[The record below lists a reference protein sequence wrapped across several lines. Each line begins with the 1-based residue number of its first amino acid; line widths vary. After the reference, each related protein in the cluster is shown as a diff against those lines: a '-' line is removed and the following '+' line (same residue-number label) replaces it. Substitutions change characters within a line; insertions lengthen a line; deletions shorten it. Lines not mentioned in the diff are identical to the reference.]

1 MTDHF
6 GRMPA
11 FLQERI
17 HAEGWTSWRPVQQDA
32 FDVLFDTDDHLLI
45 CAGTSSGKTE
55 AAMLPVISSLCTD
68 PVEGVGAIYIGP
80 TKALIDDQFA
90 RLDRMLRD
98 SRLTVTGWH
107 GDIPKGS
114 KDRMREHPEGIL
126 QITPESL
133 QGVICDG
140 PELIRRMFPSLRFVI
155 IDEVHAF
162 MASDRG
168 LQLLC
173 ELDRIE
179 AIAGCSPRRIGL
191 SATLSDIGGAEDWL
205 RAGTGR
211 GIQTVSSESDTVGR
225 IGVKY
230 YRIPADDENRRRC
243 VQDYYRDMY
252 RLTDQYS
259 CIVFTNSRGSAE
271 RTARSLA
278 KVSKAEGSQN
288 QVRIHHGSLSG
299 TLRKEAEEDLKGDR
313 HPTVV
318 ATSTLELG
326 MDVGGLDRVLQIGAP
341 YTCSS
346 MLQRMGRTGRRGG
359 KREMVIMVMDDMKK
373 WSPSPPGMSIDLV
386 RAIAVTE
393 LGLKERWTE
402 GIRPNPLPFGLLY
415 HQMIAY
421 LKGSDHDVK
430 WPELRDAMLRM
441 WAFRNISKEEAREL
455 AMHMLS
461 EGHLQRLEDGTII
474 IGLKAEPIA
483 NGKGFASVFETPIE
497 TEVRFKGAV
506 VGTVQGNPKEGR
518 LISLAGKVWAVT
530 RSGDGWADVV
540 EAGEGSAESKWE
552 STPPEVD
559 DRVMRRMREILL
571 SDEGFRWLDSAASAE
586 LEATRSEFREK
597 RYDGAMETTVGYTVF
612 PWMGTRNFE
621 GLRRAL
627 MEVPG
632 VEVLA
637 YASPLWIMLR
647 TDRTW
652 GMVEQSL
659 RNKVPSTDAEDFVL
673 LEDVEDMGKYER
685 FVPEGLRAREYASHR
700 LSFDFLDG
708 LSKSG

>member
-191 SATLSDIGGAEDWL
+191 SATLSDIRGAEDWL

-243 VQDYYRDMY
+243 VQDYYQDMY

-421 LKGSDHDVK
+421 LKGSDHDVR

-518 LISLAGKVWAVT
+518 LISLAGKVWVVT

-586 LEATRSEFREK
+586 LAATRSEFREK

-612 PWMGTRNFE
+612 PWMGTSNFE

-700 LSFDFLDG
+700 LSFDFLDD
-708 LSKSG
+708 LPKSV

>member
-191 SATLSDIGGAEDWL
+191 SATLSDIRGAEDWL

-288 QVRIHHGSLSG
+288 PVRIHHGSLSG

-421 LKGSDHDVK
+421 LKGSDHDVR

-518 LISLAGKVWAVT
+518 LISLAGKVWAVI

-652 GMVEQSL
+652 GMVEQFL